1 MLELKGI
8 IKNKLD
14 SLIIIIIILVSL
26 TGVNILFNIFF
37 NAYITSKQS
46 EKFSRS
52 HELVTLD
59 FNNLTTSKDINNF
72 LRRISDDNI
81 NFLITQNIE
90 LKGEL
95 FDKMLNINLIS
106 SSDVVD
112 YKVIEGRSIT
122 KEDIEKKEKV
132 IVLPKKYKELFYKK
146 NENYFIDIQGDP
158 YKIIGVTDD
167 TYSENF
173 YSYKAFIPYNF
184 DGAFNDGKF
193 KGLSFIS
200 NSTRDSINR
209 TLIKENIVESIK
221 FSPIQYDSLKS
232 LINNLE
238 DHFKYYFIIA
248 LLCILNFIIFLTLFI
263 RKRNKTIGI
272 LRAIG
277 YSKKRV
283 SIIFRNQIM
292 VLCFIASIISWI
304 VYYPFSNFFNKGFMH
319 LGLVASSLILIFDI
333 FFVLILMLIVQKILF
348 YLINRNSINQNIS
361 LRKNIFNGILIKA
374 FLIVQVS
381 LMFNYSID
389 TYDTYKNINSTLY
402 KAKNILDFEKT
413 LVINP
418 FSISY
423 DYEKLKSY
431 NFTDTINE
439 LKNNNIKTINY
450 IYSID
455 SSEDVKNLNDL
466 SYDIDI
472 NFIGNIPI
480 QDNNDLIPLL
490 YIDKDSFSSLKIK
503 KPSIIDTN
511 EISPNIIPIYAGNN
525 YKEKFKIGDKIQ
537 GNSNMIYEIIGFI
550 EKDQY
555 MFSENSG
562 TEIMSTFNNLN
573 SFFLIPFDLT
583 NITKLKIPNLNDDEK
598 LFDLCTNTLIKFD
611 DNSQYELINNRLSS
625 KNINTVSLDIQ
636 LNRYKFINFSYLKY
650 TLFNSLIISI
660 ISFIGVICYA
670 ISLIYSERK
679 NIGIKRALGFKSNKI
694 IIQYTLNI
702 SIILITSIILVFLN
716 KFRNEFFNLTTNNI
730 LIVLFLLIIILV
742 STMVITIYSIK
753 TYKISD
759 LIKGDD

>member
-1 MLELKGI
+1 
-8 IKNKLD
+8 
-14 SLIIIIIILVSL
+14 
-26 TGVNILFNIFF
+26 
-37 NAYITSKQS
+37 
-46 EKFSRS
+46 
-52 HELVTLD
+52 
-59 FNNLTTSKDINNF
+59 
-72 LRRISDDNI
+72 
-81 NFLITQNIE
+81 
-90 LKGEL
+90 
-95 FDKMLNINLIS
+95 
-106 SSDVVD
+106 
-112 YKVIEGRSIT
+112 
-122 KEDIEKKEKV
+122 
-132 IVLPKKYKELFYKK
+132 
-146 NENYFIDIQGDP
+146 
-158 YKIIGVTDD
+158 
-167 TYSENF
+167 
-173 YSYKAFIPYNF
+173 
-184 DGAFNDGKF
+184 
-193 KGLSFIS
+193 
-200 NSTRDSINR
+200 
-209 TLIKENIVESIK
+209 
-221 FSPIQYDSLKS
+221 
-232 LINNLE
+232 
-238 DHFKYYFIIA
+238 
-248 LLCILNFIIFLTLFI
+248 
-263 RKRNKTIGI
+263 
-272 LRAIG
+272 
-277 YSKKRV
+277 
-283 SIIFRNQIM
+283 
-292 VLCFIASIISWI
+292 
-304 VYYPFSNFFNKGFMH
+304 
-319 LGLVASSLILIFDI
+319 
-333 FFVLILMLIVQKILF
+333 
-348 YLINRNSINQNIS
+348 
-361 LRKNIFNGILIKA
+361 
-374 FLIVQVS
+374 
-381 LMFNYSID
+381 MFNYSID

-431 NFTDTINE
+431 NFTDIINE

-503 KPSIIDTN
+503 KSSIIDTN
-511 EISPNIIPIYAGNN
+511 EISPDIIPIYAGNN
-525 YKEKFKIGDKIQ
+525 YNGKFKIGDKIQ
-537 GNSNMIYEIIGFI
+537 GNSNTIYKIIGFI

-573 SFFLIPFDLT
+573 SFFIIPFDLT
-583 NITKLKIPNLNDDEK
+583 NIANLKIPNLNNDEK

-611 DNSQYELINNRLSS
+611 DNNQYELINNRLSS

-660 ISFIGVICYA
+660 ISFIGIICYT
-670 ISLIYSERK
+670 ISLIYSERR

-694 IIQYTLNI
+694 IIQYILNI